1 MQEILL
7 VNLFHFRRSTS
18 TWRRRPQV
26 SVGALITGGTMQL
39 RSSLAVAAL
48 AGLSLAACSDATSVG
63 GNGTLAVR
71 LTDAPFPTD
80 SVKSVDVFVVRV
92 DVKQDDAT
100 DSTAANTDATDTTV
114 SASEARDGWQ
124 TIATPDSLID
134 LLTLQN
140 GISTALGQASLKAGT
155 YHAMRLVI
163 DPDSSSITMLDGT
176 VLTPRSRAS
185 RCSSRSRS
193 TCRRARRPRSPRTLT
208 SVRASCSAARA
219 SPRQVCRS
227 SRSSASSR

>member
-1 MQEILL
+1 
-7 VNLFHFRRSTS
+7 
-18 TWRRRPQV
+18 
-26 SVGALITGGTMQL
+26 MQL
-39 RSSLAVAAL
+39 RYSLAVAAL
-48 AGLSLAACSDATSVG
+48 AGMSLVAACSDATSVG

-71 LTDAPFPTD
+71 LTDAPFSID
-80 SVKSVDVFVVRV
+80 SVKSVNVFVVRV

-100 DSTAANTDATDTTV
+100 DSTAANTAATDTTV

-163 DPDSSSITMLDGT
+163 DPDSSSITLLDGT
-176 VLTPRSRAS
+176 VLTNH
-185 RCSSRSRS
+185 S
-193 TCRRARRPRSPRTLT
+193 TPGILFP
-208 SVRASCSAARA
+208 SAAQSGIKVFFTQPLDVSAGATTTVTADFDVGQSFVLRG
-219 SPRQVCRS
+219 S
-227 SRSSASSR
+227 SIMSAGLSFKPVVRVKSVSQ